1 MAVNTRP
8 GHTLQVESR
17 AMILEIINST
27 EKDFHVKNE
36 FLRHPDRIQVL
47 PITDLPQ
54 HVRYARSTGFLEG
67 RKDAKE

>member
-1 MAVNTRP
+1 
-8 GHTLQVESR
+8 
-17 AMILEIINST
+17 MILEIINST